1 MILAAGLRFGGA
13 AAKIE
18 ATCQLC
24 REPED
29 ESADERAERLAL
41 RASWGCDEPTETE
54 QLALDCWVCPPKRP
68 RAACRTCG
76 GSGTVQL
83 FRCPWSQVDAAALQ
97 ICDALPLLDLGL
109 LPTPGGWADQAATWY
124 DATVLALQERATY
137 EEIERE
143 RQKRKAERQARRR

>member
-18 ATCQLC
+18 ASCQLC
-24 REPED
+24 TEPAGET
-29 ESADERAERLAL
+29 ESERRERLAL
-41 RASWGCDEPTETE
+41 RASWGCDEATETE
-54 QLALDCWVCPPKRP
+54 QLALDCWICPPKRA
-68 RAACRTCG
+68 RGSCRRCHGT
-76 GSGTVQL
+76 GTVQL

-97 ICDALPLLDLGL
+97 ICDALPLLDLGI

-137 EEIERE
+137 EEQERE
-143 RQKRKAERQARRR
+143 RQRRKAERQAKRR